1 MAANSARTSATIP
14 ALPLPASILT
24 SAATRASSSTSS
36 ELALSLC
43 RRDSSARASRAAWR
57 SVPARARV
65 GQRGRVP
72 RGGAAGAGGRGGRRR
87 ARGRPGPRGE
97 TQAARGGGSRSLGR
111 RGATALLCC
120 GRERSGGAERQ
131 WRRWRSRGG
140 AAAAAVELPHS
151 GRSAA
156 AALREAADLL
166 PCPLSPALT
175 WRPPLALRPCGWRRA
190 SSLVLVSPRS
200 PGARRWPPSS
210 LLALSSSLHP
220 PPSTAGSCVGHA
232 RGGRGLRA
240 AVEAMAWRREAR
252 PAAAVGAC
260 GGRPRR
266 AGRGEEVL
274 RRPRAVRRQ
283 IDGND
288 FFC

>member
-14 ALPLPASILT
+14 ALPLPTSILT
-24 SAATRASSSTSS
+24 SAATRASSSSSS

-43 RRDSSARASRAAWR
+43 RRDSSARASRAACR

-87 ARGRPGPRGE
+87 ARGRPGPHGE

-111 RGATALLCC
+111 HGATTLLCCGRERARHLLSSAGAALPCC

-140 AAAAAVELPHS
+140 AAAAAVELPHG

-232 RGGRGLRA
+232 RGG
-240 AVEAMAWRREAR
+240 VF
-252 PAAAVGAC
+252 
-260 GGRPRR
+260 
-266 AGRGEEVL
+266 
-274 RRPRAVRRQ
+274 Q
-283 IDGND
+283 
-288 FFC
+288 